1 MARTSQS
8 SKFSNTNQSTD
19 KVLAILELLSCSE
32 IPLRLIDIATE
43 LNLNTSTALRFLN
56 SLEQNGYIYKD
67 KQTLKYHMTFK
78 LCGLASHISS
88 HTDRCSSDGK
98 IIP

>member
-43 LNLNTSTALRFLN
+43 LNLNTST
-56 SLEQNGYIYKD
+56 
-67 KQTLKYHMTFK
+67 
-78 LCGLASHISS
+78 
-88 HTDRCSSDGK
+88 DRKSVV
-98 IIP
+98 